1 MCEFTSNKQ
10 EIVVV
15 IRFYESYVFA
25 TKYYLFCPRRSVYV
39 EDYNIALIVVVSR
52 CSLFVVVVS
61 TLKNLRTTTQMLM
74 KLGQCYF

>member
-1 MCEFTSNKQ
+1 MKKKDLVLNKCSFM
-10 EIVVV
+10 ENPNKSERKKKVV
-15 IRFYESYVFA
+15 S
-25 TKYYLFCPRRSVYV
+25 FCPRRSVYV

-52 CSLFVVVVS
+52 CLFAVS